1 MTDIVKIEDLE
12 EVKNQLETVNKYQ
25 QLVQKLLVK
34 DIDYGVIPGTNK
46 PTLLKPGA
54 EKLAKIHGLVDEYE
68 LIKEIEDWNKP
79 FFYYMFKCRL
89 KHANTGIVVSEGI
102 GSCNSMESKYRWK
115 KSKEGRVENDEVY
128 TIVNTIAKMAKKR
141 AMVDAVLSACRLS
154 AIYTQDVED
163 LGLDFNEEIGAK
175 KEPAHKKVHNAFVNE
190 SKEEPATEA
199 QKNALRNIIS
209 RFHLK
214 FDLDINTLT
223 KSQASFYIDKLQKE
237 AQKKTTKKDEP
248 VKQEQTVDVHVDDDS
263 NDDVPF

>member
-1 MTDIVKIEDLE
+1 MTDIIKIEDLE
-12 EVKNQLETVNKYQ
+12 EVRTQLETVNKYQ

-34 DIDYGVIPGTNK
+34 DVDYGIIPGTNK

-68 LIKEIEDWNKP
+68 LIKVIENWEKP

-102 GSCNSMESKYRWK
+102 GSCNSLETKYRWK
-115 KSKEGRVENDEVY
+115 KGKNGRVENDEVY

-163 LGLDFNEEIGAK
+163 LGLDFSEEIDAK
-175 KEPAHKKVHNAFVNE
+175 
-190 SKEEPATEA
+190 
-199 QKNALRNIIS
+199 
-209 RFHLK
+209 
-214 FDLDINTLT
+214 
-223 KSQASFYIDKLQKE
+223 
-237 AQKKTTKKDEP
+237 
-248 VKQEQTVDVHVDDDS
+248 
-263 NDDVPF
+263 